1 MRYDL
6 TYYMKKPQKKILSK
20 STVYDPAKIESKWQ
34 KKWAS
39 SKIFVS
45 KEDSKK
51 QKYYVLD
58 MFPYPS
64 GEGLHVGHP
73 KGYIATD
80 VISRM
85 KRMKGYS
92 ILHPMGFDAFG
103 LPAENYALKTK
114 THPAIATKKNVAR
127 FKEQLHI
134 LGFDYD
140 WSREV
145 NTTDP
150 NFYRWTQWIFLQM
163 WKKGLAYESFEP
175 INWCPSCKTGLANE
189 DVEDGR
195 CERCGTPVE
204 KKPLRQWVLKITDY
218 AERLLGDLD
227 VIDKKSLPHI
237 IDKKNP
243 PKVGKKVIERRTVH
257 ALVRDPKTGKF
268 IGLKWHKHPWIT
280 FVVGGVD
287 AGEDIV
293 EAARREVAE
302 ETGFTDL
309 KFVQVLGDPVCAEYY
324 AAHKDQNRV
333 AITSAVLFELQS
345 DKRIATSKDSHED
358 FEVIWLDQMKDMTEE
373 NMTCAELPVWLE
385 RLNTSSDDANI
396 DLNAGKKLEYP
407 NTAKPL
413 LDWPASIVKSQK
425 DWIGK
430 SEGALLKFALK
441 VGGEK
446 TGSAKTIEVFTTRPD
461 TLFGVTYVVLAPE
474 HRLVAELLGSQN
486 STSTI
491 KNHTEVEAYITR
503 TKTETEIERT
513 DAQKEK
519 TGVELKGVRA
529 INPANGEEVPVWI
542 ADYVLADYGTGAVMA
557 VPAHDERDWQFA
569 KKFGLPIKHVIAPN
583 FGEGNSTAEL
593 VDGSVVVAFDPTIQK
608 YTCLHWKNPERYTI
622 VSGGRE
628 KGENY
633 DETAK
638 REILEEA
645 GIKDV
650 ISWHQLGEKLF
661 ASYWNES
668 KKKFKFATSM
678 QYLAVID
685 STKIVAHNRE
695 EHENFDVEWKSAE
708 EILGLFDRYIP
719 KSRHLYEIMARAV
732 HLLHSKKLDTTSDLR
747 KFDFIKSVPFIE
759 PGILINSSEKFD
771 GKNSD
776 EVKKEITE
784 SVGGQWVTKYKLRDW
799 VFSRQRYWG
808 EPIPLIHCEKCG
820 VVAVPEKDLPVK
832 LPNVKSYEPT
842 GTGESPL
849 ASISKWVNVKCPQ
862 CRGKGK
868 RETNTMPQWA
878 GSSWYYLR
886 YEDPKNKRA
895 LVDPKKEKY
904 WSPIDLYVGG
914 AEHATRHLIYS
925 RFWHKF
931 LYDIG
936 SVSTIEPFIKL
947 QHVGLIMGEDG
958 RKMSKRFGNVV
969 NPDDVV
975 KTYGADSMRIY
986 EMFMGP
992 FDQQISWSTA
1002 SIIGA
1007 RRFIERVWKLCS
1019 KVEMRSTEV
1028 SQGREL
1034 GLAKRSQTEERLA
1047 VLRILHKA
1055 IKKVTDDIES
1065 LRFNTAISTL
1075 MITVNELEKAASLS
1089 CDNFEILL
1097 KLLAPFAP
1105 HVADELWSNFGNK
1118 KSVHVSPWPVFD
1130 PKIAEDSTITIGV
1143 QVNGKVRATLK
1154 IGLYISENELKIQAQ
1169 ALPEVKKWLEGKD
1182 IKKIIVIKGK
1192 IISIV
1197 TN

>member
-1 MRYDL
+1 
-6 TYYMKKPQKKILSK
+6 MKKPTI
-20 STVYDPAKIESKWQ
+20 YNPASLEPKWQ

-39 SKIFVS
+39 SKIFAS

-51 QKYYVLD
+51 PKYYVLD

-80 VISRM
+80 VVSRM
-85 KRMKGYS
+85 KRMRGFS

-150 NFYRWTQWIFLQM
+150 EYYKWTQWIFLQM

-218 AERLLGDLD
+218 AERLLKDLD
-227 VIDKKSLPHI
+227 IIDKKSLPHI

-243 PKVGKKVIERRTVH
+243 PKPGKKVVERRTVH
-257 ALVRDPKTGKF
+257 ALIRDPKIGKF
-268 IGLKWHKHPWIT
+268 VGLKWHKHPWIT
-280 FVVGGVD
+280 FIVGGVD
-287 AGEDIV
+287 DGEDIV

-302 ETGFTDL
+302 ETGFTGL

-324 AAHKDQNRV
+324 AAHKDQNRI
-333 AITSAVLFELQS
+333 AITSAVLFELES
-345 DKRIATSKDSHED
+345 DTRGETSKESHED
-358 FEVIWLDQMKDMTEE
+358 FEVVWLDQANDMTEE

-385 RLNTSSDDANI
+385 RLLGSSVKAEYSN
-396 DLNAGKKLEYP
+396 NAKF
-407 NTAKPL
+407 L
-413 LDWPASIVKSQK
+413 LDWPVSIVKSQK

-441 VGGEK
+441 VSGANVGSTK
-446 TGSAKTIEVFTTRPD
+446 NGSAKNSPKTIEVFTTRPD

-474 HRLVAELLGSQN
+474 HKLVAELLSSAN
-486 STSTI
+486 FASFI
-491 KNHTEVEAYITR
+491 ENRKDVEAYIVGA
-503 TKTETEIERT
+503 KAETEIERT
-513 DAQKEK
+513 DVKKEK
-519 TGVELKGVRA
+519 TGVPLKGIRA
-529 INPANGEEVPVWI
+529 VNPANGQEVPVWV

-569 KKFGLPIKHVIAPN
+569 QKFNLPINHVIVPN
-583 FGEGNSTAEL
+583 FGERNEKAEP
-593 VDGSVVVAFDPTIQK
+593 VDGVVVVVFDPKIQK
-608 YTCLHWKNPERYTI
+608 YACLHWHNPERFTI

-628 KGENY
+628 NGEAY
-633 DETAK
+633 EETAK
-638 REILEEA
+638 RELLEEA
-645 GIKDV
+645 GIKEV

-678 QYLAVID
+678 QYLAIVD
-685 STKIVAHNRE
+685 SSKIVAYNRE
-695 EHENFDVEWKSAE
+695 DHEKFDVEWKAAE
-708 EILGLFDRYIP
+708 EIIGLFDKYIP

-732 HLLHSKKLDTTSDLR
+732 YLLHDKKLDTVSDVC
-747 KFDFIKSVPFIE
+747 KFDFIKSVPFLE
-759 PGILINSSEKFD
+759 PGILINSSSKFD
-771 GKNSD
+771 GKNSA
-776 EVKKEITE
+776 EIKREITE
-784 SVGGQWVTKYKLRDW
+784 DVGGQWVTKYKLRDW

-849 ASISKWVNVKCPQ
+849 AAISKWVNVKCPL
-862 CRGKGK
+862 CGGESK

-886 YEDPKNKRA
+886 YEDPKNRA
-895 LVDPKKEKY
+895 KLVDIKKEKY
-904 WSPIDLYVGG
+904 WSPVDLYVGG

-936 SVSTIEPFIKL
+936 VVSTIEPFVKL

-975 KTYGADSMRIY
+975 KTYGADTMRIY

-992 FDQQISWSTA
+992 FDQQISWNTS
-1002 SIIGA
+1002 SMVGS
-1007 RRFIERVWKLCS
+1007 RRFIERVWKLS
-1019 KVEMRSTEV
+1019 EKVSV
-1028 SQGREL
+1028 SPDVRISSRP
-1034 GLAKRSQTEERLA
+1034 ARLA
-1047 VLRILHKA
+1047 SLTLRSDNSRSFENSTLGDTKNNIVLRVLHKA
-1055 IKKVTDDIES
+1055 IKKVSDDIEA

-1075 MITVNELEKAASLS
+1075 MITVNELEKAMTIARE
-1089 CDNFEILL
+1089 DFEILL

-1105 HVADELWSNFGNK
+1105 HVTEELWSNLGNK
-1118 KSVHVSPWPVFD
+1118 KSVHISPWPVFD
-1130 PKIAEDSTITIGV
+1130 PRLALDSTVTVGV
-1143 QVNGKVRATLK
+1143 QVNGKVRATLN
-1154 IGLYISENELKIQAQ
+1154 ISLEISENELKAQVQ
-1169 ALPEVKKWLEGKD
+1169 ALPEIQKWLIGKE
-1182 IKKIIVIKGK
+1182 IRKIIVIKGK
-1192 IISIV
+1192 IVSIV

>member
-1 MRYDL
+1 
-6 TYYMKKPQKKILSK
+6 MKKPVSK
-20 STVYDPAKIESKWQ
+20 FAVYNPAKIEPKWQ

-39 SKIFVS
+39 TKIFAS

-51 QKYYVLD
+51 PKFYVLD

-80 VISRM
+80 VVARM

-114 THPAIATKKNVAR
+114 THPAIATKKNVER

-218 AERLLGDLD
+218 AERLLADLD
-227 VIDKKSLPHI
+227 IFDN
-237 IDKKNP
+237 D
-243 PKVGKKVIERRTVH
+243 
-257 ALVRDPKTGKF
+257 
-268 IGLKWHKHPWIT
+268 
-280 FVVGGVD
+280 
-287 AGEDIV
+287 
-293 EAARREVAE
+293 
-302 ETGFTDL
+302 
-309 KFVQVLGDPVCAEYY
+309 
-324 AAHKDQNRV
+324 
-333 AITSAVLFELQS
+333 
-345 DKRIATSKDSHED
+345 
-358 FEVIWLDQMKDMTEE
+358 
-373 NMTCAELPVWLE
+373 
-385 RLNTSSDDANI
+385 
-396 DLNAGKKLEYP
+396 
-407 NTAKPL
+407 KPL

-430 SEGALLKFALK
+430 SEGALLKFELK
-441 VGGEK
+441 IDGVKISG
-446 TGSAKTIEVFTTRPD
+446 AKSDHIKNIEVFTTRPD

-474 HRLVAELLGSQN
+474 HKLVSELLNNAVSN
-486 STSTI
+486 NLITNR
-491 KNHTEVEAYITR
+491 KEVESYITR

-519 TGVELKGVRA
+519 TGVELKGVKA
-529 INPANGEEVPVWI
+529 VNPVNGEEVPVWI

-569 KKFGLPIKHVIAPN
+569 KKFGLPIKHVIVPN
-583 FGEGNSTAEL
+583 FGERNNTAEL
-593 VDGSVVVAFDPTIQK
+593 VDGSVVVAFDPAIQK

-633 DETAK
+633 EETAK

-645 GIKDV
+645 GIKEV
-650 ISWHQLGEKLF
+650 KSWHQLGETLF

-668 KKKFKFATSM
+668 KKKYKFATSM
-678 QYLAVID
+678 QYLAVVD
-685 STKIVAHNRE
+685 SSKIVAHNRE

-708 EILGLFDRYIP
+708 EILGLFDKYIS
-719 KSRHLYEIMARAV
+719 KSGHLYEIMARAV
-732 HLLHSKKLDTTSDLR
+732 YLLHEKKLDTTSNLR

-759 PGILINSSEKFD
+759 SGTLINSGTQFD
-771 GKNSD
+771 GRNS
-776 EVKKEITE
+776 EEIKKEITT

-820 VVAVPEKDLPVK
+820 VVAVPEKDLPIK
-832 LPNVKSYEPT
+832 LPDVKSYEPT

-849 ASISKWVNVKCPQ
+849 AAISKWVNVKCPE
-862 CRGKGK
+862 CGGKGK

-975 KTYGADSMRIY
+975 KTYGADSMRVY

-1007 RRFIERVWKLCS
+1007 RRFIERVWKLMD
-1019 KVEMRSTEV
+1019 KVEMRSAEV
-1028 SQGREL
+1028 SRGREL
-1034 GLAKRSQTEERLA
+1034 GLAKRSQTDERLA
-1047 VLRILHKA
+1047 ALRVLHKA
-1055 IKKVTDDIES
+1055 IKKVTNDIEA

-1075 MITVNELEKAASLS
+1075 MITVNEIEKVPTLTRE
-1089 CDNFEILL
+1089 DFETLL

-1105 HVADELWSNFGNK
+1105 HVADELWSNLGNK
-1118 KSVHVSPWPVFD
+1118 KSVHISSWPVFD
-1130 PKIAEDSTITIGV
+1130 PKTAEDSTTTIGV

-1154 IGLYISENELKIQAQ
+1154 IGLEISENEIKTQVQ
-1169 ALPEVKKWLEGKD
+1169 ALPEVKKWLTGKEV
-1182 IKKIIVIKGK
+1182 KKIIVIKGK